1 MPAGDRHFDERFLVV
16 IPESEVLRD
25 ALDRARELAVAAGHD
40 VASPPA
46 PPEEWGDL
54 IARADILVLT
64 PRACFPAACMMRATR
79 LRSIVFPT
87 MGVDPLDVD
96 AATLHG
102 IAIGHGAPSESVDSM
117 AEGTVALIAALMH
130 RLPEK
135 QAVLAAGRW
144 REPLVHGR
152 LLRGKTVGLVG
163 FGRIGRATAALLAP
177 WNARMLFADPAVTA
191 SEPWVA
197 AAKVSLTQLL
207 RESDVVS
214 LHVALTPAT
223 RNLIGKNELAL
234 MKSNAFLVNTSR
246 GGLVD
251 EDALADALEEN
262 RLAGAALDTFATEP
276 LPQASRLR
284 RMPNVILTPHNI
296 GHSEELMQALSDS
309 LLANLRSLF
318 DGLPPRDLYNRDVLP
333 RWHQRFGRRG
343 S

>member
-1 MPAGDRHFDERFLVV
+1 MLIV

-25 ALDRARELAVAAGHD
+25 ALDQARKLAAAAGHE

-46 PPEEWGDL
+46 PPEQWGDL
-54 IARADILVLT
+54 VARADILVLT
-64 PRACFPAACMMRATR
+64 PRAHFPAEWMARAAR

-87 MGVDPLDVD
+87 IGVDPIDVE
-96 AATLHG
+96 AATHHG
-102 IAIGHGAPSESVDSM
+102 ITIGHGAPSESVHSM
-117 AEGTVALIAALMH
+117 AEGTVALIAALIH

-144 REPLVHGR
+144 REPLVLGR

-163 FGRIGRATAALLAP
+163 FGRIGRATAELLAP
-177 WNARMLFADPAVTA
+177 WKAHMLFADPAVSA
-191 SEPWVA
+191 SVPGQSA
-197 AAKVSLTQLL
+197 TKVSLSELL
-207 RESDVVS
+207 RESDLVS

-223 RNLIGKNELAL
+223 RNLIGKDELAL
-234 MKSNAFLVNTSR
+234 MKPGSFLVNTSR

-251 EDALADALEEN
+251 EDALAHALEEG
-262 RLAGAALDTFATEP
+262 RLGGAALDTFAAEP

-284 RMPNVILTPHNI
+284 QLPNVILTPHNI

-318 DGLPPRDLYNRDVLP
+318 DGQPPRDVYNRDVLP
-333 RWHQRFGRRG
+333 RWRQRFGGVEAER
-343 S
+343 